1 MYLNEESIELPEQ
14 EEVDSEQFDLL
25 YSHWTPM
32 LQKYAIYFLK
42 DQASAETIVNDVFV
56 KLWLS
61 GNSIS
66 YPKTYLYRSVKNAC
80 LNYLAQQK
88 QQVVSYVAQYE
99 LQNISDLNL
108 NLDYHLVTEES
119 ERLVFLQNLIDQ
131 LPPKRQLVFKLY
143 RLEGLSYAEIA
154 EFLNISI
161 RTVEDHLSKSMQ
173 FIYANA
179 KHLLHYNLTES

>member
-1 MYLNEESIELPEQ
+1 MYLNEESIALPEQ
-14 EEVDSEQFDLL
+14 EGVDSEQFELL
-25 YSHWTPM
+25 YSNWSLM

-42 DQASAETIVNDVFV
+42 DQAAAETIVNDVFV

-61 GNSIS
+61 GNAIS

-80 LNYLAQQK
+80 LNYLAQQQ
-88 QQVVSYVAQYE
+88 QQVVSYLAQDE
-99 LQNISDLNL
+99 LQNISDLNV
-108 NLDYHLVTEES
+108 YHHQVPEES
-119 ERLVFLQNLIDQ
+119 ERLKFLEKLIDQ

-154 EFLNISI
+154 ELLNISI

-179 KHLLHYNLTES
+179 KHLLHQNLTES